1 MKTYCWTCCF
11 LLCLS
16 STTHAQSLWAHRV
29 PERVFLFSDVAA
41 RKVGDLVTI
50 VISESTDVA
59 NRDQRQLDKSAET
72 KFGFDFA
79 SGGDL
84 GEGTGNLE
92 INKDSSRKFDG
103 SSQFSVQQDFA
114 DRITVQVLDVLPNGN
129 LVLGGRRKRLISGEE
144 RILVISGIA
153 RNMDISPDNTIRSQ
167 HIANFQIAYEG
178 DGPQSSFTTQGW
190 AGRVLNKIWPF

>member
-1 MKTYCWTCCF
+1 MRNVYWTCC
-11 LLCLS
+11 LLLVFQA
-16 STTHAQSLWAHRV
+16 TARGQSLWAHRV
-29 PERVFLFSDVAA
+29 PERVFLFSDLAA
-41 RKVGDLVTI
+41 RKVGDLVTV

-59 NRDQRQLDKSAET
+59 NRDQRKLDKSAET
-72 KFGFDFA
+72 TFGLDFS

-84 GEGTGNLE
+84 GEGAGNLD

-144 RILVISGIA
+144 RVLVISGIA

-190 AGRVLNKIWPF
+190 ASRALNKIWPF